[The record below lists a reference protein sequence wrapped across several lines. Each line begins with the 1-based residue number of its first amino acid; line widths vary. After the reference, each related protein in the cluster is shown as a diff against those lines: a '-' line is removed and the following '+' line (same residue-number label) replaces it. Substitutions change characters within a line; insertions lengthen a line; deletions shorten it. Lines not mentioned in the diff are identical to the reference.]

1 VSAAAPARPAPAR
14 LYYGWVLVGVL
25 SLTET
30 ISYGILSYAFPVFL
44 QPMERELGWSR
55 VEMTGAFSLALLVS
69 GVVAIPFGRWVDRHG
84 ARVLMSAGSLAA
96 ALLVL
101 AWARVGSLPAFYA
114 IWIALGFAQ
123 AAVLY
128 EPAFAVIA
136 TWFVR
141 HRGRALTV
149 LTFLAGFASVI
160 FLPLSSRLVETL
172 GWRSALVALAVI
184 LVIGTFLPH
193 VLLLR
198 RRPADLGLVPDG
210 GIVAV
215 EGAPAV
221 HPETSVSTRDALR
234 SRSFRWLAAAF
245 FLSSLTTSAVFV
257 HLIPALTEWGYAPA
271 FAATATGMIGTLGL
285 PGRLVFTPLGT
296 RWSRPG
302 VTAGILALQAAGLA
316 VLLAT
321 SGRGGVWAFVI
332 LFGAGFGAITPA
344 RAALVAEYYGAA
356 NYGSISGV
364 LALILAVARA
374 AAPVGSSVLYTAAGG
389 YSAVLWSL
397 AGASAL
403 AAGAILLAEPRRRA
417 TPEVTPG

>member
-1 VSAAAPARPAPAR
+1 VSAADRPRPAPAR

-55 VEMTGAFSLALLVS
+55 VEMTGAFSLSLLVS
-69 GVVAIPFGRWVDRHG
+69 GVAAIPIGRWVDRHG
-84 ARVLMSAGSLAA
+84 ARALMSFGSLAA

-114 IWIALGFAQ
+114 IWVALGFVQ

-172 GWRSALVALAVI
+172 GWRSALVALAGI

-193 VLLLR
+193 AFLLR
-198 RRPADLGLVPDG
+198 RRPADLGLVFDG
-210 GIVAV
+210 GSVAV

-221 HPETSVSTRDALR
+221 QPETSVATREALR

-271 FAATATGMIGTLGL
+271 FAAAATGMIGTLGL

-302 VTAGILALQAAGLA
+302 VTAGIFALQAAGLA

-356 NYGSISGV
+356 NYGTISGI

-389 YSAVLWSL
+389 YGAVMWAL

-417 TPEVTPG
+417 TPEFAAA